1 MFYGKRWDRD
11 RSGHIRLVHLD
22 TVNSTNDYAFEH
34 TAGGSGSDTR
44 FLLESTKNCIAVIAD
59 NQTGGHGRL
68 GREWVSCPG
77 ESLTASF
84 SAAIPQE
91 AVAKGYSNWLTVLAG
106 VSAVDSLEDMFAS
119 GSGACQPEDSVSAL
133 PEEPDRPDNSG
144 AAVLVP
150 AGPASL
156 KLKWP
161 NDIYMNGRKLGG
173 ILIRLGTDSLDGG
186 PGRDTSREGTG
197 TAGSG
202 KPMVLAVIG
211 IGINCAVPAEK
222 FNGFDATS
230 LSSVMDVPA
239 AGPSFAAFRDGLA
252 ESIAVRLSQMLSDF
266 KSSPSETCRY
276 LRNRVE
282 KLDFLRAQPVTVSL
296 PSGETFTGTA
306 KGISADASL
315 TVGLEDGSR
324 RRITVGDVS
333 AGVPQPAQHTIHT
346 VTVNS
351 TVNKGR

>member
-68 GREWVSCPG
+68 GREWVSYPG
-77 ESLTASF
+77 GSLTASF
-84 SAAIPQE
+84 AAAIPQE
-91 AVAKGYSNWLTVLAG
+91 AVTKGYSNWLTVLAG
-106 VSAVDSLEDMFAS
+106 VAAADSLEDMFVS
-119 GSGACQPEDSVSAL
+119 CSGASQPEDTASAL
-133 PEEPDRPDNSG
+133 PGGSDRRNNSG
-144 AAVLVP
+144 AAIPV
-150 AGPASL
+150 PASL

-161 NDIYMNGRKLGG
+161 NDIYMDGRKLGG

-186 PGRDTSREGTG
+186 SDRDTSREGTAA
-197 TAGSG
+197 AGRG
-202 KPMVLAVIG
+202 EPMVLAVIG

-276 LRNRVE
+276 LRNRAE

-315 TVGLEDGSR
+315 TVGLEDGSW